1 MTGLTSP
8 WLQTA
13 SGRAFDLINPTAD
26 MVDFRHDVPDALARI
41 ARFNGHVPGGPYS
54 VAQHCCIGADAI
66 LDETRRPDLA
76 AAFLLHDA
84 HEAYIGDIPTPVA
97 RALAC
102 LARADNPGDFE
113 AAQAVRRSIEHLK
126 MRVDRAIFEAAGLHW
141 PLLGQEDLLIKSM
154 DLAMLEAE
162 RRQLLG
168 PSPAPWGLETEP
180 PRLRRGALTIWP
192 WIRAAD
198 EWRARLIRLCP
209 AALAA

>member
-1 MTGLTSP
+1 MSTTP

-26 MVDFRHDVPDALARI
+26 MVDFRQDVPDALARI
-41 ARFNGHVPGGPYS
+41 PRFNGHVPGGPYS

-66 LDETRRPDLA
+66 LDETGRADLA

-84 HEAYIGDIPTPVA
+84 HEAYIGDIATPVA
-97 RALAC
+97 RALAVM
-102 LARADNPGDFE
+102 AGIGDGVGADIIAHKAFE
-113 AAQAVRRSIEHLK
+113 RLK
-126 MRVDRAIFEAAGLHW
+126 MRIDRAIFQAACLPW
-141 PLLGQEDLLIKSM
+141 PSLGTDVLAIKRM

-209 AALAA
+209 QAIH